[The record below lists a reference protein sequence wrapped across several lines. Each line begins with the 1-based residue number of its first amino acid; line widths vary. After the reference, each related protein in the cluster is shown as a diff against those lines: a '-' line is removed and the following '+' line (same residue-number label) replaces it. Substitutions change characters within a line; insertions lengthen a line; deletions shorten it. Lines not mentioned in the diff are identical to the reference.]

1 VQNKSCEAASWS
13 TFSVTFYS
21 LDAVKYKID
30 YDIQPN
36 EWAGSCMFKR
46 SKCGF
51 IRFKLNNLQSWEF
64 YERDGERGV
73 GPGRDFSRMGL
84 AQAVSIVKR
93 RRLLL
98 NNRIGNVRVT

>member
-1 VQNKSCEAASWS
+1 
-13 TFSVTFYS
+13 VTFYS

-36 EWAGSCMFKR
+36 EWARSCMFKH

-51 IRFKLNNLQSWEF
+51 IRFKLNNLQSWEV
-64 YERDGERGV
+64 YERDGEREREAAGE
-73 GPGRDFSRMGL
+73 RIFSLMEL
-84 AQAVSIVKR
+84 AQAVSVGKR

-98 NNRIGNVRVT
+98 SNKIDNITYV